1 MDLKKVAA
9 PILKGSLKGQKVAGS
24 ILKGSQKAAAP
35 ILKEIS
41 KSGCTYPKGNL
52 KKWPLAVLS
61 LLE

>member
-9 PILKGSLKGQKVAGS
+9 PILKGSLKGQKAAAS

-41 KSGCTYPKGNL
+41 KSGRLQFYHSQSEMCR
-52 KKWPLAVLS
+52 AVTLQS
-61 LLE
+61 V